1 MPGSHYLLNVMK
13 LRPCGQNPGLYNS
26 FIVHTCTYPSFISGQ
41 DQHHLAVKTDVSKS
55 GSVDALAAQISAAF
69 GDRIPTGIVHCAGV
83 IPNMRGIEH
92 ETEESFD
99 KVFAVNVKGT
109 FLINQKFTLMMRQK
123 KSRGSIVNISSNGVH
138 GFGFAPAYAATK
150 GAISSFTKSLALG

>member
-1 MPGSHYLLNVMK
+1 MIVLWYVYL
-13 LRPCGQNPGLYNS
+13 
-26 FIVHTCTYPSFISGQ
+26 SFISGQ
-41 DQHHLAVKTDVSKS
+41 NQHHLAVKTDVSKS
-55 GSVDALAAQISAAF
+55 ESVDALAAKISAIF

-83 IPNMRGIEH
+83 VPNMRGIES

-109 FLINQKFTLMMRQK
+109 FLINQKFALMMKQK
-123 KSRGSIVNISSNGVH
+123 KTRGSIVNISSNGAH